1 MIRVLIKRCSI
12 FYLDNTFNIKIFE
25 FIMDPYDILPNVE
38 INPVGEIS
46 KKFLDLGI
54 KSFKEAIDFV
64 HNSEYG
70 YNSDYDDKM
79 IFFKENMG
87 TCTTKHATIA
97 GLAEELN
104 IPIYK
109 YVGVYKFKE
118 EISTGANEILKKYNL
133 PYVPMAHCFLVYNDY
148 RFDLTEGNCNGKN
161 TSIEEFIYTEKVDP
175 FISRKDEY
183 LLYKKVLKEKVL
195 TSQEMEGTAERTIL
209 KAREESIILLKKN
222 VDKQKSMR

>member
-1 MIRVLIKRCSI
+1 
-12 FYLDNTFNIKIFE
+12 
-25 FIMDPYDILPNVE
+25 MDSYDKLPDVE
-38 INPVGEIS
+38 IKPVGKLS
-46 KKFLDLGI
+46 KKFLELGI
-54 KSFKEAIDFV
+54 KSFREACKYV

-70 YNSDYDDKM
+70 YNTNVDDKM

-87 TCTTKHATIA
+87 TYTTKHAVIA
-97 GLAEELN
+97 GLAEEFN
-104 IPIYK
+104 IPLHK
-109 YVGVYKFKE
+109 HVGVYKFTE
-118 EISTGANEILKKYNL
+118 EISTGTNEILKKYNL

-183 LLYKKVLKEKVL
+183 LLYKKALKEYILSSK
-195 TSQEMEGTAERTIL
+195 EIEGIAERSIL

-222 VDKQKSMR
+222 VEKQKSIA

>member
-1 MIRVLIKRCSI
+1 MEI
-12 FYLDNTFNIKIFE
+12 FGL
-25 FIMDPYDILPNVE
+25 IMDSYDKLPDAE
-38 INPVGEIS
+38 IIPVRELS
-46 KKFLDLGI
+46 KKFLELGI
-54 KSFKEAIDFV
+54 KSFREACDYV

-70 YNSDYDDKM
+70 INTNADDKL

-87 TCTTKHATIA
+87 TCTTKHAVIA

-104 IPIYK
+104 IPLHK
-109 YVGVYKFKE
+109 HVGVYKFTE

-133 PYVPMAHCFLVYNDY
+133 PYVPMVHCFLVYNDY

-183 LLYKKVLKEKVL
+183 LLYKKALKEYILSSK
-195 TSQEMEGTAERTIL
+195 EMEGTDERTIL

-222 VDKQKSMR
+222 VEKQKSKV